1 MPQDS
6 ENWTLLQT
14 LFDLAERTPEP
25 DRERVLAE
33 HCADPELRRRVI
45 TIQHGASLDEPT
57 KAPDNNPSAGRIGPY
72 SLIRLLGAGGIGSVY
87 LAERILG
94 GTPHRVALKV
104 LSPHAAGPA
113 FVERFHREQ
122 HILASLDHKNITRM
136 LDAGMSERRPTLPGH
151 GIVDGVHLDQYCDQK
166 PRHPRKNRAVSSSLR
181 RRCLRPSQPY
191 CSSRSEAIQY
201 TCH

>member
-14 LFDLAERTPEP
+14 LFDLVERTPEP
-25 DRERVLAE
+25 DRERVLEE
-33 HCADPELRRRVI
+33 HCADPELRRRVL
-45 TIQHGASLDEPT
+45 TILHGASLDEPAN
-57 KAPDNNPSAGRIGPY
+57 APASNPSPGRLGPY

-104 LSPHAAGPA
+104 LSPHAAGA
-113 FVERFHREQ
+113 SFVERFHREQ

-136 LDAGMSERRPTLPGH
+136 LDAGMSDNG
-151 GIVDGVHLDQYCDQK
+151 
-166 PRHPRKNRAVSSSLR
+166 
-181 RRCLRPSQPY
+181 QPY
-191 CSSRSEAIQY
+191 LVMGVRPWRPP
-201 TCH
+201 

>member
-45 TIQHGASLDEPT
+45 TILHGASLDEPA
-57 KAPDNNPSAGRIGPY
+57 KAPDSNPSPGRIGPY

-94 GTPHRVALKV
+94 GTPHRVALKI
-104 LSPHAAGPA
+104 LSPHAAGPS

-122 HILASLDHKNITRM
+122 HILGTLDHPNITRM
-136 LDAGMSERRPTLPGH
+136 LDAGLSESGQPYLVMEYVEGEH
-151 GIVDGVHLDQYCDQK
+151 FGAYCDM
-166 PRHPRKNRAVSSSLR
+166 RKMSIRDRLQLFLQVCGAV
-181 RRCLRPSQPY
+181 
-191 CSSRSEAIQY
+191 A
-201 TCH
+201 